1 MPIMTE
7 QTYQAN
13 GPTTSP
19 VVHELWP
26 KLNNSK
32 KETISEDSKE
42 RSAREEDEDWE
53 YISSGSSHASSAN
66 DAKEVTKSATSEA
79 KEGEELRELE
89 EHSLIHRCEST
100 PELSSFSSFTSIQ
113 ASDDE
118 LSFVLDCGSSVDAQ
132 SIQTAHDDT
141 VLLSHKKGQNT
152 IKKVP
157 SFKDMILM
165 NAQKIEEEDKKKKVQ
180 LKELEEKRRK
190 EAIQRRKTTRTR
202 LVVTPIKR
210 CAKSTG
216 DLRSLVIH
224 EDEEGY
230 GGGSGAGVIHEE
242 EEEEEILGC
251 TDAME
256 YYNRKDFGRQGR
268 ANGRKIRPDEAKRKK
283 MIIHK
288 KNAQRRAQGIH
299 S

>member
-7 QTYQAN
+7 QTTRVD
-13 GPTTSP
+13 GPSTSP

-26 KLNNSK
+26 KLNNNK
-32 KETISEDSKE
+32 KETVGEDSKE
-42 RSAREEDEDWE
+42 SSVHEEDEDWE
-53 YISSGSSHASSAN
+53 YISSDSSHTSCTNDVKKMTKAS
-66 DAKEVTKSATSEA
+66 TSET
-79 KEGEELRELE
+79 KEGEEMEELK

-118 LSFVLDCGSSVDAQ
+118 LSFVLDCGSSIDAQ
-132 SIQTAHDDT
+132 SIKTVQDDT
-141 VLLSHKKGQNT
+141 VLLSHKKGSST
-152 IKKVP
+152 MKKVP

-165 NAQKIEEEDKKKKVQ
+165 NAKKIEEEDQKKKAQ

-202 LVVTPIKR
+202 LIVTPIKR

-230 GGGSGAGVIHEE
+230 GGGSSAGVIHEE
-242 EEEEEILGC
+242 DEEEVLGC

-268 ANGRKIRPDEAKRKK
+268 ANGRKIRPDEAKRKE

-288 KNAQRRAQGIH
+288 KNAQRRAQGKVR
-299 S
+299 